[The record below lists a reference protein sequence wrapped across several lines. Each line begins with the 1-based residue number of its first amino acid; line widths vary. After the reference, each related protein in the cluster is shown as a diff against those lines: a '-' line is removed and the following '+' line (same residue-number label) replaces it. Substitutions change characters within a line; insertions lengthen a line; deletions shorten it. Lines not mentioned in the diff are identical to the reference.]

1 MKNIQTLRKVEI
13 INFLKV
19 TCIKFS
25 PSILILLLVSF
36 TSNLLTA
43 QSMGISSSI
52 ITPDPSSILELRTNS
67 KGILIPRMTTQ
78 ERDGISSP
86 ANGLMIYNGITKK
99 FNFYNGTLWVVL
111 GSTPFLSVDAGS
123 TLSTESNID
132 VVIPGMSKAIAETGT
147 YLALFNG
154 QASIAASVYTTGF
167 STANAKADLSAIYTD
182 LINIPV
188 TNTTH
193 PLSFG
198 EGETILPGVYSLAGA
213 IAISGALTL
222 DANNDPNAVFV
233 IRSNAAL
240 DAAVNTIIT
249 LKNGASSS
257 NIYWVA
263 EGAVGIGAGC
273 TMPGTILSNSGAV
286 AVGAN
291 CTVSGRFLTKAG
303 AIGFGASGNLSVPT
317 TTTSFINFRRLTN
330 FVIFTSGG
338 GVSSGADSNYN
349 GDIGTNLGEITGF
362 GAAASVNG
370 TIFEAGSTTVVTP
383 VNHIATFSFY
393 KNGVLIPNSSRTRNH
408 LSNSADVSLQSLTTA
423 SEGDTIEVKWNID
436 AQASDSK
443 QLKIN
448 NRILTLVKVGN

>member
-1 MKNIQTLRKVEI
+1 MKNIRTLNKVDI

-19 TCIKFS
+19 RCIEFS

-43 QSMGISSSI
+43 QSMGISSSL

-111 GSTPFLSVDAGS
+111 GSTPFLSVDAGL
-123 TLSTESNID
+123 TLSTESDTD
-132 VVIPGMSKAIAETGT
+132 VVIPDMSKTIAETGT

-154 QASIAASVYTTGF
+154 QANIAASVYTTGF
-167 STANAKADLSAIYTD
+167 STADAKADLRAIYTD
-182 LINIPV
+182 LISIPV
-188 TNTTH
+188 TNSTH

-198 EGETILPGVYSLAGA
+198 EGETILPGVYSLSGA

-222 DANNDPNAVFV
+222 DAKNDANAVFI
-233 IRSNAAL
+233 IRSSAAL
-240 DAAVNTIIT
+240 DAAVDTIIT

-257 NIYWVA
+257 NVYWVA

-273 TMPGTILSNSGAV
+273 TMPGTILSNNGAV

-303 AIGFGASGNLSVPT
+303 AIGFGANGALSVPT
-317 TTTSFINFRRLTN
+317 TTSFIDFRRLTN

-349 GDIGTNLGEITGF
+349 GDVGTNLGEITGF

-383 VNHIATFSFY
+383 INHVATFSFY